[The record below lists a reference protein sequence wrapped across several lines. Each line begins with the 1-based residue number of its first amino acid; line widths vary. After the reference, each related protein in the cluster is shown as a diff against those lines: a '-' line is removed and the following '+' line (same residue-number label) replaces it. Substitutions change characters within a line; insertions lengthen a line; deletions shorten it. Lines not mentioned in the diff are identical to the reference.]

1 MKQSVKAVLFD
12 LDDTLWAIG
21 PVLQRAESQLFDWL
35 RQHAPRLTSQHSVES
50 LRERRQALLAAE
62 PAYQI
67 NLWALRHAV
76 LTQAL
81 HESNEEPALAD
92 PAMIIFTNAR
102 NSVEPFDD
110 VVPGLQQLAQ
120 RLVLGTISNGF
131 ADLKHIGL
139 ADHFHTSIAAH
150 QFGSAKPDP
159 AIFHAACDALQL
171 APAEVVYVGDDLTLD
186 VLGAQQAGLQAVWM
200 NRFERT
206 LPPHVQPD
214 AICTNLYELDA
225 WLTTASDKSPRN

>member
-12 LDDTLWAIG
+12 LDDTLWAIE
-21 PVLQRAESQLFDWL
+21 PVLQRAEAQLFDWL
-35 RQHAPRLTSQHSVES
+35 RQHAPRLASQHSVGS

-81 HESNEEPALAD
+81 RESEEDLLLAD
-92 PAMIIFTNAR
+92 PAMVIFTTAR

-110 VVPGLQQLAQ
+110 VVPGLQRLAQ

-139 ADHFHTSIAAH
+139 ADHFQTSLAAH

-171 APAEVVYVGDDLTLD
+171 TPAETVYVGDDLTLD

-200 NRFERT
+200 NRFNRP
-206 LPPHVQPD
+206 LPPHVKPD

-225 WLTTASDKSPRN
+225 WLSTASDKSPRN

>member
-12 LDDTLWAIG
+12 LDDTLWAIE
-21 PVLQRAESQLFDWL
+21 PVLQRAEAQLFDWL
-35 RQHAPRLTSQHSVES
+35 RQHAPRLASQHSVGS

-81 HESNEEPALAD
+81 RESEEDLQLAD
-92 PAMIIFTNAR
+92 PAMVIFTTAR

-110 VVPGLQQLAQ
+110 VVPGLQRLAQ

-139 ADHFHTSIAAH
+139 ADHFRTSLAAH

-159 AIFHAACDALQL
+159 AIFHAACDAPR
-171 APAEVVYVGDDLTLD
+171 AGPIRASRPNVSVGVPPAGSRRCAATP
-186 VLGAQQAGLQAVWM
+186 GAGSRPIPMATRRPEDKGIHM
-200 NRFERT
+200 
-206 LPPHVQPD
+206 
-214 AICTNLYELDA
+214 
-225 WLTTASDKSPRN
+225 ASL